1 MFWKK
6 EIKIFAEGKQ
16 KMDLVF
22 VSDLVNIYS
31 KAINKGYGIY
41 NVSKNS
47 AIKLCKLA
55 EIVENEVGKK
65 MSKILIKEGEVYDR
79 QFSNKRL
86 ISDFDYP
93 KFIDENTGVKLFIDW
108 FRRLLNNER

>member
-1 MFWKK
+1 
-6 EIKIFAEGKQ
+6 
-16 KMDLVF
+16 
-22 VSDLVNIYS
+22 
-31 KAINKGYGIY
+31 
-41 NVSKNS
+41 
-47 AIKLCKLA
+47 
-55 EIVENEVGKK
+55 